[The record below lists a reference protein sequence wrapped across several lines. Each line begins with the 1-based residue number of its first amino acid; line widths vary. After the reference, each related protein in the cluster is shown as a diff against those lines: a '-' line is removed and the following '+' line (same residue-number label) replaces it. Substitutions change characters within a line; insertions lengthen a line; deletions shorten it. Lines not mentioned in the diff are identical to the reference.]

1 MVLRAYPLA
10 LLLFVG
16 LAAPAAGPVQAQDAP
31 IDTTVVAEDP
41 PTTRDILILHSIY
54 DIESPAFA
62 ATMNGANWSSL
73 KVFYSAAPALWLGT
87 LLLDDGHNY
96 KPAYLLTLT
105 EASTVGVV
113 FALKNVI
120 KRPRPYA
127 SLSDIAPRSGREPG
141 QKTFDPYSFPSGHAA
156 TSFAIATSLSI
167 SYPHWYVIAPAVL
180 YATTVTISRPWLGMH
195 YPTDI
200 AVGAALGIGVAFG
213 VHALGELIT
222 PSGLTGS
229 SDSPEGLADAPP
241 PPAVRLL
248 IPLGR

>member
-1 MVLRAYPLA
+1 MLVCAVPVRAQE
-10 LLLFVG
+10 
-16 LAAPAAGPVQAQDAP
+16 APV
-31 IDTTVVAEDP
+31 DTTVVAEDP
-41 PTTRDILILHSIY
+41 PTTRDIFLLHAIY
-54 DIESPAFA
+54 DIEDPAFA
-62 ATMNGANWSSL
+62 ATMRGANRTSL

-87 LLLDDGHNY
+87 LLFDDERNY

-120 KRPRPYA
+120 KRPRPYE
-127 SLSDIAPRSGREPG
+127 SLADIASRTGREPG

-156 TSFAIATSLSI
+156 TSFAIATSLGI

-200 AVGAALGIGVAFG
+200 AVGAALGVGIAFG
-213 VHALGELIT
+213 VHALGEILT
-222 PSGLTGS
+222 PGGLTGR
-229 SDSPEGLADAPP
+229 SDDAARPDEAPLPP
-241 PPAVRLL
+241 SVHFV
-248 IPLGR
+248 IPL